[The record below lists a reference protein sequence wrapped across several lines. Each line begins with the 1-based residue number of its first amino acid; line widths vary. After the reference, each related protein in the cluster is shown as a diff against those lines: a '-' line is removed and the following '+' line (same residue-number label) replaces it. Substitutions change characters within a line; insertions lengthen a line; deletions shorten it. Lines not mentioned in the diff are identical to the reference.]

1 MHQYHTHI
9 EEFLDSKLK
18 ETMEVLIGRLLNV
31 LNGTLVKLRRYD
43 EGSLLKSLL
52 TLTVCDNLWKLFIED
67 L

>member
-52 TLTVCDNLWKLFIED
+52 TLTVCDYLLKLFIED
-67 L
+67 F